1 MVRVEAIACNLGP
14 SRSWEGTYHE
24 AMRQTVPAGALQESK
39 VDPDEI
45 RDRFRH
51 LFDVWDKDTFIFSF
65 PYQIFNHWAY
75 EELVSLGE
83 PAVPY
88 MLGELQRGYPDIV
101 RALRT
106 ISGES
111 LVQGLGLTTEEVMER
126 WLAWG
131 VEKGHVPTVA

>member
-1 MVRVEAIACNLGP
+1 
-14 SRSWEGTYHE
+14 
-24 AMRQTVPAGALQESK
+24 MRPAVSTTALQESE
-39 VDPDEI
+39 VDPGEI
-45 RDRFRH
+45 RYRFRH

-83 PAVPY
+83 PAIPY
-88 MLGELQRGYPDIV
+88 MLGELQRGNLDIV
-101 RALRT
+101 SALRV

-111 LVQGLGLTTEEVMER
+111 LVQGLGLTSEKIMER

-131 VEKGHVPTVA
+131 EEKGHVPTIA